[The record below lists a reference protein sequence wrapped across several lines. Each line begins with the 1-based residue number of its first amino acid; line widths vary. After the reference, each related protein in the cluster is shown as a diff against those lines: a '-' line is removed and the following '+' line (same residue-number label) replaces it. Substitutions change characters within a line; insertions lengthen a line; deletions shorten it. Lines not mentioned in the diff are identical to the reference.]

1 VGDGRELVPLRTG
14 FDVVLRGYRR
24 GPVREYVRNVEEELR
39 LLAAD
44 RDANAELA
52 QALADEVEQLRAEN
66 ARLHARLDRV
76 CASPIE
82 PDALRERLGRMVEL
96 AKEEATEVAARAEAA
111 AEHCWTTAQE
121 AAGRL
126 RARYEESIADVDR
139 TRRAMEVEHRA
150 LLRQAKAD
158 ATVMT
163 TEADRN
169 RQVLDDQ
176 AARRRA
182 RVEADFDLAMSARRT
197 DAMREVAERRVAA
210 EAESARVVR
219 VATDEAARRIDVA
232 RQEVGRLRDLRHH
245 LAAQLCGARD
255 VLTDA
260 APLLAPVPEDE
271 PSIPQQRERAA
282 APTPT
287 PSPTSS
293 SPR

>member
-1 VGDGRELVPLRTG
+1 MGDGRELVPLRTG

-76 CASPIE
+76 CASPID
-82 PDALRERLGRMVEL
+82 PTALQERLVRMVEL
-96 AKEEATEVAARAEAA
+96 AREEATEVAARAEAA

-126 RARYEESIADVDR
+126 RARYEESITEVDR
-139 TRRAMEVEHRA
+139 TRRAMEVEHDA
-150 LLRQAKAD
+150 LLRQARAD

-169 RQVLDDQ
+169 RKTLDAQ

-182 RVEADFDLAMSARRT
+182 RIESDFEVAMAARRT
-197 DAMREVAERRVAA
+197 DAMREVAERRLAA
-210 EAESARVVR
+210 EAEAAQVVR
-219 VATDEAARRIDVA
+219 TATDEAARRVDAA
-232 RQEVGRLRDLRHH
+232 RQEVRRLRDLRDQF
-245 LAAQLCGARD
+245 ATQLRDVRD

-260 APLLAPVPEDE
+260 APLLAPVPEE
-271 PSIPQQRERAA
+271 NPSIPQPREREQARSA
-282 APTPT
+282 
-287 PSPTSS
+287 S